1 MVFGR
6 RLKMTTVA
14 DMLSLAIE
22 LKECGIWR
30 IRQSGPCDAGMNAL
44 SLGPEVWPV
53 LMAQRGLRLGC
64 QSWPDSTLSRA
75 IPGYIASGL
84 QYTVGGSAIGYQ
96 CLFAATALGFNCTGY
111 ELLQCLVADSKSL
124 AGDLSRA
131 VESVDVG
138 FVCGDAT
145 KADLST
151 TGVLWLNDALWP
163 PEVRVNMLLRAAS
176 RLQSYFLS
184 GRCYLT
190 QTLDFTVS
198 EAECKVSSMPP
209 GSTVC
214 GLES

>member
-1 MVFGR
+1 MENSTEWALR
-6 RLKMTTVA
+6 RWNECLELGSGSVACAYGTTWFETW
-14 DMLSLAIE
+14 LSI
-22 LKECGIWR
+22 
-30 IRQSGPCDAGMNAL
+30 
-44 SLGPEVWPV
+44 
-53 LMAQRGLRLGC
+53 MA
-64 QSWPDSTLSRA
+64 DSTLSRA

-131 VESVDVG
+131 VESLDVG

-176 RLQSYFLS
+176 RLQSYFLF

-214 GLES
+214 GLEF